1 MSESISLA
9 LRHNTPVNDDD
20 LAYFDAQALGLECL
34 GGDVVCEQWAATAG
48 SFGMVSITQAD
59 PPQADP
65 ASGVEQAYLE
75 LAQKAQSLGFDHW
88 LRIWQFIPAINQGR
102 GDDERYRRF
111 CVGRARALA
120 LLGLSDQR
128 MCAATA
134 IGCHDDQFRLF
145 ALVGKHP
152 GRSIENPRQ
161 ISAWQ
166 YPRQYGPVSPAF
178 ARATALSLNANNDAQ
193 VGLLISGTASV
204 VGHASQHVDDVVAQ
218 TKEAMNNVE
227 AVIAEAERAY
237 NRPMGSVGQD
247 THVRAYVRQT
257 TDGEAVLD
265 TLRERWPNTPVMGL
279 RGDICR
285 PELLVEIEAWH
296 PSQL

>member
-20 LAYFDAQALGLECL
+20 LAHFDAQAFGLECL
-34 GGDVVCEQWAATAG
+34 GGDVVSEQWAATAG
-48 SFGMVSITQAD
+48 SFGMVSITLDD
-59 PPQADP
+59 PPQSDP

-75 LAQKAQSLGFDHW
+75 LAKKAQSLGFEHW

-111 CVGRARALA
+111 CVGRARGLA

-134 IGCHDDQFRLF
+134 IGCHDDQFRLL

-227 AVIAEAERAY
+227 AVMAEAERMY
-237 NRPMGSVGQD
+237 SRPMGSVGQD
-247 THVRAYVRQT
+247 THVRAYVRQA
-257 TDGEAVLD
+257 TDGEAVLA
-265 TLRERWPNTPVMGL
+265 TLRGRWPNTPIMGL

-296 PSQL
+296 PSQD